1 MTDEEKR
8 IVEVAINFVRSI
20 LSQNYNI
27 ESINAL
33 YEIKRGNKDVILE
46 HLVAINEIIGEAI
59 KIIGGKD
66 EIK

>member
-8 IVEVAINFVRSI
+8 IVEVATNFVTSI

-33 YEIKRGNKDVILE
+33 YEIKQGNKDVILE
-46 HLVAINEIIGEAI
+46 HLIAIYKITKEAI
-59 KIIGGKD
+59 EIIGGK
-66 EIK
+66 E

>member
-8 IVEVAINFVRSI
+8 IVEVAINFVTSI

-33 YEIKRGNKDVILE
+33 CEIKHGNKDVILE
-46 HLVAINEIIGEAI
+46 HLVAINKIIGEAI
-59 KIIGGKD
+59 KIIGHRH
-66 EIK
+66 

>member
-20 LSQNYNI
+20 LSQNVNI

-33 YEIKRGNKDVILE
+33 YEIKHGNKDVILE
-46 HLVAINEIIGEAI
+46 HLVAINKIIGEAI
-59 KIIGGKD
+59 KIIGGK
-66 EIK
+66 E

>member
-8 IVEVAINFVRSI
+8 IVELAINFVTSI

-33 YEIKRGNKDVILE
+33 YEIKNGNKDVILE
-46 HLVAINEIIGEAI
+46 HLVAINKIIGEAI
-59 KIIGGKD
+59 KIIGGK
-66 EIK
+66 E